1 MPIKF
6 ASSEVALET
15 RTDGVV
21 LLRSKRPLMPYP
33 DRLGDMLYRS
43 ASRAP
48 QRTFLA
54 EKKDGG
60 WSELTYEEAL
70 KKAESLAQY
79 LIDRGLGQSTP
90 LMLLSGNSIDH
101 ALMTLAGILA
111 GVPVAPVSPAYS
123 LMSQKHVTLRALFSL
138 LQPPIIFADRPN
150 IFQPALSSLD
160 LKGVTLISSQPAA
173 PNSDAVH
180 IQDIFESEASP
191 AVRERNES
199 IGPSSVAK
207 YLFTSGSTGR
217 PKGVITTH
225 GMLCANQQMISQV
238 WPFLKE
244 SPPVLIDWLPW
255 HHCFGGNHNFNL
267 AMNHAGTLHI
277 DGGKP
282 VGELFSETL
291 ANLCQVSPTIYFNVP
306 AGFSLLIPQLRENAR
321 LRKAFFKRLK
331 MVMFAGAALP
341 EELWKQLKS
350 LAAESC
356 DQPPLMATGWGS
368 TETAPLATAVH
379 SPVDNARSIGLPAPG
394 VEIKLLPSGGK
405 QELRVRG
412 PNVTPGYLGRPGLTR
427 QAFDEEGFFKIGD
440 SGFLADPNDPSKGIV
455 FNGRI
460 AEDFKLATGTW
471 VNVNR
476 VRLNILSLAGQLLAD
491 AVVTGAD
498 RQFLG
503 LLAWPGKDWPR
514 EDQWRRQPEFMEQL
528 CLKLRQYNDA
538 HPGSSTRIRRVI
550 LLSDPPSMDRGE
562 ITDKAYVNQRAVL
575 DNRCSAVDILYE
587 DPPGSQVVVV

>member
-1 MPIKF
+1 MPIQF

-15 RTDGVV
+15 RKDGVV
-21 LLRSKRPLMPYP
+21 FLRSKRPLMPYP
-33 DRLGDMLYRS
+33 DRLGDLLHRS

-54 EKKDGG
+54 EKKDGR

-70 KKAESLAQY
+70 RRAESLAQY
-79 LIDRGLGQSTP
+79 FIDRGLGQSTP
-90 LMLLSGNSIDH
+90 VMLLSGNSIDH
-101 ALMTLAGILA
+101 ALMTLGCLLA
-111 GVPVAPVSPAYS
+111 GVPAAPVSPAYS
-123 LMSQKHVTLRALFSL
+123 LMAQDHVTLRALFSL
-138 LQPPIIFADRPN
+138 LRPPIVFADRPEL
-150 IFQPALSSLD
+150 FRPALRSLD
-160 LKGVTLISSQPAA
+160 LKGVTLISSQPAT
-173 PNSDAVH
+173 PNSHAVH
-180 IQDIFESEASP
+180 IRDIWLTKP
-191 AVRERNES
+191 TQAVRKRNAS
-199 IGPSSVAK
+199 IGPASVAK
-207 YLFTSGSTGR
+207 YLFTSGSTGT
-217 PKGVITTH
+217 PKAVITTH

-238 WPFLKE
+238 WPFLEE

-255 HHCFGGNHNFNL
+255 HHCFGGSHNFNL
-267 AMNHAGTLHI
+267 AMNHAGTLYI

-282 VGELFSETL
+282 VAELFSETL
-291 ANLCQVSPTIYFNVP
+291 ANLCEVSPTIYFNVP
-306 AGFSLLIPQLRENAR
+306 AGFSLLLPQLRENAR

-341 EELWKQLKS
+341 EELWKELKS
-350 LAAESC
+350 LAAESS

-379 SPVDNARSIGLPAPG
+379 SPVDDARSIGLPAPG

-412 PNVTPGYLGRPGLTR
+412 PNVTPGYLGRPRLTR

-440 SGFLADPNDPSKGIV
+440 AGFLADPDDPSKGIV

-476 VRLNILSLAGQLLAD
+476 VRLRILSFAGQLLAD

-498 RQFLG
+498 RPFLG
-503 LLAWPGKDWPR
+503 LLAWPGKDWRR
-514 EDQWRRQPEFMEQL
+514 EDQWLRQPEFMEQL
-528 CLKLRQYNDA
+528 RLKLGQCNDA
-538 HPGSSTRIRRVI
+538 HPGSATRIRRVI
-550 LLSDPPSMDRGE
+550 LLSDPPSIDRGE
-562 ITDKAYVNQRAVL
+562 ITDKGYLNQRAVL
-575 DNRCSAVDILYE
+575 ENRCSAVDLLYE
-587 DPPGSQVVVV
+587 